1 VAEAFMDSGIIFRS
15 NRGLESNPAGY
26 GQGPIEIVE
35 SPRPQIYSSAHAFGP
50 AEQHPLLRY
59 WRILRKRKWTALA
72 VFVTV
77 LLLAIIATLRVTRL
91 YEATSRIAIYPEN
104 SNVLGLKDLE
114 SAAASAE
121 LDYTVAMETQV
132 SILRSDEL
140 ALKVIAALQLENNP
154 IFMGSESV
162 LKSARA
168 EIPRSDLA
176 PDPRHLARML
186 AIFRR
191 GLNIQVVPRTRVL
204 EISYMHRDA
213 RLAAEISN
221 TLVKTFIEENFRT
234 KYESTSQTADW
245 LSKELSDLQLKVQ
258 TSEEKLVR
266 YEKEKGILGI
276 DEKQNIVTAKLDEL
290 NKELTAA
297 QTDRIQKES
306 NYKLAQSGDP
316 SVFAKLSPE
325 NLLERLQAEQADLE
339 NQYAR
344 ATTEFGSAYPQV
356 IELKNQLKQ
365 VQASVVAEN
374 DRLRAKVRDEY
385 RAAEQR
391 EKLLAAALAEQK
403 QEANQLNESAIE
415 YTALKRD
422 SDSNRQL
429 YESLLQR
436 LKEASVTAGLRSSN
450 IRVVDVAQVP
460 IVPAKPNVPGNIALG
475 FLLGIVGGF
484 ALALL
489 QENLDTTVLNLEELS
504 AITSLPALGTIPLQ
518 IAGNNRRRLGSGA
531 ASEVTEASVPITYL
545 RPKSEVAESYR
556 ALRTSILLSSFGAPP
571 KVILITSALPQ
582 EGKTTVS
589 SNSAMVLAQKGGRI
603 LLVDAD
609 MRRPGVIKALG
620 IRSTRGLS
628 TVLSGVDKV
637 ENSLVPFP
645 QLPNLLILPAGPVP
659 PNPVELLG
667 SNVMKDYISRWRNE
681 FDHII
686 IDTPPCLSV
695 TDSVVLS
702 VEADRVILVARSGQ
716 TPKAALRRASE
727 LLQQVNAH
735 VMGVVLNAF
744 NVHSADGY
752 YNYYGSKYASHYYEQ
767 SEAENCEAHA
777 S

>member
-1 VAEAFMDSGIIFRS
+1 MDSGIIFRP
-15 NRGLESNPAGY
+15 NRGLESNVAPY
-26 GQGPIEIVE
+26 GQGSFEIVE
-35 SPRPQIYSSAHAFGP
+35 SQRPQTYSHAHHFWP
-50 AEQHPLLRY
+50 EQPPLLGY
-59 WRILRKRKWTALA
+59 WRILRKRKWTVLA
-72 VFVTV
+72 AFVTV
-77 LLLAIIATLRVTRL
+77 FLLAIIATLRMTRL
-91 YEATSRIAIYPEN
+91 YAATSRIAIYPEN
-104 SNVLGLKDLE
+104 SNVLGLKDME
-114 SAAASAE
+114 SVAASEE
-121 LDYTVAMETQV
+121 LDYNVAMETQV

-140 ALKVIAALQLENNP
+140 ALKVIDALHLDSNP
-154 IFMGSESV
+154 TFTGFESV
-162 LKSARA
+162 KTPAAGISH
-168 EIPRSDLA
+168 SDLA
-176 PDPRHLARML
+176 PDPKHLAKML
-186 AIFRR
+186 TIFRR
-191 GLNIQVVPRTRVL
+191 GLNIQVVPRTRVI
-204 EISYMHRDA
+204 EISYMQRDP

-266 YEKEKGILGI
+266 YQKEKGIVGI

-290 NKELTAA
+290 NKELTEA
-297 QTDRIQKES
+297 QADRIQKES
-306 NYKLAQSGDP
+306 NYTLAQSGDP
-316 SVFAKLSPE
+316 SAFAKLSPE
-325 NLLERLQAEQADLE
+325 NLIEKLQAEQAELE

-365 VQASVVAEN
+365 VEASITAEN
-374 DRLRAKVRDEY
+374 NRLLAKVRDEY

-391 EKLLAAALAEQK
+391 EKLLSAALAEQK

-422 SDSNRQL
+422 ADSNRQL

-460 IVPAKPNVPGNIALG
+460 IVPSKPNVPGNIALG

-484 ALALL
+484 ALALV

-504 AITSLPALGTIPLQ
+504 AITSLPALGTIPMQ
-518 IAGNNRRRLGSGA
+518 VAGNNRRRLGSGA
-531 ASEVTEASVPITYL
+531 ANEVPEVSVPITYL

-589 SNSAMVLAQKGGRI
+589 SNSAMVLAQKGGRV

-609 MRRPGVIKALG
+609 MRRPGVSKALG

-702 VEADRVILVARSGQ
+702 VDADRVILVARSGQ

-727 LLQQVNAH
+727 LLQQVNAR

-752 YNYYGSKYASHYYEQ
+752 YNYYGSKYASRYYEQ
-767 SEAENCEAHA
+767 SEVENREAHA

>member
-1 VAEAFMDSGIIFRS
+1 MDSGIIFRPS
-15 NRGLESNPAGY
+15 RGLESNTAGF
-26 GQGPIEIVE
+26 GQGPFEIVE
-35 SPRPQIYSSAHAFGP
+35 AQRPLIYSHPFGT
-50 AEQHPLLRY
+50 AEQHPLLGC
-59 WRILRKRKWTALA
+59 WRVLRKRKWTVLA
-72 VFVTV
+72 AFVTV
-77 LLLAIIATLRVTRL
+77 FLLAIIATLRMTRL
-91 YEATSRIAIYPEN
+91 YAATSRIAIYPEN
-104 SNVLGLKDLE
+104 SNVLGLKDME
-114 SAAASAE
+114 SVSASEE
-121 LDYTVAMETQV
+121 LDYNVAMETQV
-132 SILRSDEL
+132 SILRSDQL
-140 ALKVIAALQLENNP
+140 ALKVIDALHLDSNPGFTGFDSVAKTPAAG
-154 IFMGSESV
+154 ISH
-162 LKSARA
+162 
-168 EIPRSDLA
+168 SDLA
-176 PDPRHLARML
+176 PDPKHLAKML
-186 AIFRR
+186 TIFRR
-191 GLNIQVVPRTRVL
+191 GLSIQVVPRTRVI
-204 EISYMHRDA
+204 EISYMQRDP

-266 YEKEKGILGI
+266 YQKEKGIVGI
-276 DEKQNIVTAKLDEL
+276 DEKQNIVTSKLDEL
-290 NKELTAA
+290 NKELTEA
-297 QTDRIQKES
+297 QADRIQKES
-306 NYKLAQSGDP
+306 NYQLAQSGDP
-316 SVFAKLSPE
+316 SAFAKLSSE
-325 NLLERLQAEQADLE
+325 NLIEKLQAEQAELE

-365 VQASVVAEN
+365 VQASITTEN
-374 DRLRAKVRDEY
+374 NRLLAKVRDEY

-391 EKLLAAALAEQK
+391 EKLLSAALAEQK

-422 SDSNRQL
+422 ADSNRQL

-450 IRVVDVAQVP
+450 IRVVDVAQIP
-460 IVPAKPNVPGNIALG
+460 IVPSKPNVPGNIALG

-518 IAGNNRRRLGSGA
+518 VGGNNRRRLGSGA
-531 ASEVTEASVPITYL
+531 ANEVPQVSVPITCL

-589 SNSAMVLAQKGGRI
+589 SNSAMVLAQKGGRV

-609 MRRPGVIKALG
+609 MRRSGVSKALG
-620 IRSTRGLS
+620 IRSNRGLS

-637 ENSLVPFP
+637 EDSLVPFP

-667 SNVMKDYISRWRNE
+667 SNVMKDYISQWRNE

-702 VEADRVILVARSGQ
+702 VDADRVILVARSGQ

-727 LLQQVNAH
+727 LLQQVNAR

-744 NVHSADGY
+744 NVHAADGY
-752 YNYYGSKYASHYYEQ
+752 YSYYGGKYAGRYYEQ
-767 SEAENCEAHA
+767 SEAENREAHA

>member
-1 VAEAFMDSGIIFRS
+1 MDSGIIFRP
-15 NRGLESNPAGY
+15 NRGLESNTAGY
-26 GQGPIEIVE
+26 GQGPFEIVE
-35 SPRPQIYSSAHAFGP
+35 SQRPQIYSRAHTFGP
-50 AEQHPLLRY
+50 AEQHPLLGY
-59 WRILRKRKWTALA
+59 WRILRKRKWTVLA
-72 VFVTV
+72 AFVTV
-77 LLLAIIATLRVTRL
+77 FLLVSIATLRMTRL
-91 YEATSRIAIYPEN
+91 YAATSRIAIYPEN
-104 SNVLGLKDLE
+104 SNVLGLKDME
-114 SAAASAE
+114 SVTASEE
-121 LDYTVAMETQV
+121 LDYNVAMETQV
-132 SILRSDEL
+132 SILRSDQL
-140 ALKVIAALQLENNP
+140 ALKVIDALHLDSNP
-154 IFMGSESV
+154 IFTGFDSV
-162 LKSARA
+162 AKPPAAGIS
-168 EIPRSDLA
+168 RSDLA
-176 PDPRHLARML
+176 PDPKHLAKML
-186 AIFRR
+186 TVFRR
-191 GLNIQVVPRTRVL
+191 GLNIQVVPRTRVI
-204 EISYMHRDA
+204 EISYMQRDP

-266 YEKEKGILGI
+266 YQKEKGIVGI

-290 NKELTAA
+290 NKELTEA
-297 QTDRIQKES
+297 QADRIQKES
-306 NYKLAQSGDP
+306 NYQLAQSGDP
-316 SVFAKLSPE
+316 SAFAKLSPE
-325 NLLERLQAEQADLE
+325 NLIEKLQAEQAEFE

-365 VQASVVAEN
+365 VQASIAAEN
-374 DRLRAKVRDEY
+374 NRLLAKVRDEY
-385 RAAEQR
+385 RASEQR
-391 EKLLAAALAEQK
+391 EKLLSAALAEQK

-422 SDSNRQL
+422 ADSNRQL

-450 IRVVDVAQVP
+450 IRVVDIAQVP
-460 IVPAKPNVPGNIALG
+460 IVPSKPNVPGNIALG

-489 QENLDTTVLNLEELS
+489 QENLDTTVLNLDELS
-504 AITSLPALGTIPLQ
+504 AITSLPALGTIPMQ
-518 IAGNNRRRLGSGA
+518 VTGNNRRRLGSGA
-531 ASEVTEASVPITYL
+531 PNEVSEVTVPITYL

-589 SNSAMVLAQKGGRI
+589 SNSAMVLAQKGGRV

-609 MRRPGVIKALG
+609 MRRPGVSKALG
-620 IRSTRGLS
+620 IRSNRGLS
-628 TVLSGVDKV
+628 TVLSGVDRV
-637 ENSLVPFP
+637 EDSLVPFP
-645 QLPNLLILPAGPVP
+645 QLPNLLILPAGPIP

-667 SNVMKDYISRWRNE
+667 SNVMKDYISQWRNE

-702 VEADRVILVARSGQ
+702 VDADRVILVARSGQ

-727 LLQQVNAH
+727 LLQQVNAR

-744 NVHSADGY
+744 NVHAADGY
-752 YNYYGSKYASHYYEQ
+752 YNYYGGKYASRYYEQ
-767 SEAENCEAHA
+767 SEVENREAHA

>member
-1 VAEAFMDSGIIFRS
+1 MDSHIVLQANKDFQHDR
-15 NRGLESNPAGY
+15 RAGNGHGPFEVIHSPSPQTYAYAY
-26 GQGPIEIVE
+26 GPT
-35 SPRPQIYSSAHAFGP
+35 
-50 AEQHPLLRY
+50 EQPSMLGY
-59 WRILRKRKWTALA
+59 WRILKKRKGTILSTFAIVFVLA
-72 VFVTV
+72 V
-77 LLLAIIATLRVTRL
+77 IATVRMTRL
-91 YEATSRIAIYPEN
+91 YEAVSRIAVYPEN

-114 SAAASAE
+114 SATASE
-121 LDYTVAMETQV
+121 DLDYNVAMETQV

-140 ALKVIAALQLENNP
+140 ALKVIDTLHLDSNP
-154 IFMGSESV
+154 TFAGTERMAKNSPG
-162 LKSARA
+162 
-168 EIPRSDLA
+168 EIHSSDLA
-176 PDPRHLARML
+176 PDPKRQATML
-186 AIFRR
+186 TVFRR
-191 GLNIQVVPRTRVL
+191 GLNIQVVPRTRVI
-204 EISYMHRDA
+204 EISYTQRDP

-234 KYESTSQTADW
+234 KYESTNQTADW

-266 YEKEKGILGI
+266 YQKEKGIVGI

-290 NKELTAA
+290 NKELTEA

-316 SVFAKLSPE
+316 SVFAKLSAE
-325 NLLERLQAEQADLE
+325 NLLDKLQAEQAELE
-339 NQYAR
+339 RQYATE
-344 ATTEFGSAYPQV
+344 TTQFGSAYPQV
-356 IELKNQLKQ
+356 IELKNQMKQ
-365 VQASVVAEN
+365 VQASISSEN
-374 DRLRAKVRDEY
+374 TRLLAKVRDEY
-385 RAAEQR
+385 LAAAQR
-391 EKLLAAALAEQK
+391 EKMLSTAFGDQK

-422 SDSNRQL
+422 ADSNRQL

-450 IRVVDVAQVP
+450 IRVVDVAQIPVVP
-460 IVPAKPNVPGNIALG
+460 SAPNVPRNMILG
-475 FLLGIVGGF
+475 LLLGIVSGIV
-484 ALALL
+484 LSCL
-489 QENLDTTVLNLEELS
+489 QESLDTTVVNLDEVS
-504 AITSLPALGTIPLQ
+504 AITALPALGTIPMQLT
-518 IAGNNRRRLGSGA
+518 GNGRRRLMPETT
-531 ASEVTEASVPITYL
+531 SELAEASGPITYL

-556 ALRTSILLSSFGAPP
+556 ALRTSILLSSLGAPP

-589 SNSAMVLAQKGGRI
+589 TNAAMVLAQKGGCV

-609 MRRPGVIKALG
+609 LRRPGVSKALG
-620 IRSTRGLS
+620 IRSTKGLS
-628 TVLSGVDKV
+628 TVLSGVDKL
-637 ENSLVPFP
+637 EKSMVPFP
-645 QLPNLLILPAGPVP
+645 QLPNLQILPAGPVP

-667 SNVMKDYISRWRNE
+667 SNVMKDYIARWRNE

-695 TDSVVLS
+695 TDPVVLS

-727 LLQQVNAH
+727 LLLQVNAR
-735 VMGVVLNAF
+735 VMGIVLNAF

-752 YNYYGSKYASHYYEQ
+752 YNYYGGKYANRYYEQ
-767 SEAENCEAHA
+767 PEGENREAHA